1 MGDTPV
7 ARGGSI
13 SSEPLIDR
21 LHRHALEIALVVP
34 LVLVL
39 LVSLLPTESGSVAQW
54 RAGPPGWERF
64 WYARA
69 STIDAVANIALYVP
83 LGFVGYLVGRKWQF
97 PGWAAWC
104 GAIVACA
111 GLSLFVEGV
120 QAWMPS
126 RVTSALDWIC
136 NTLGGALGALLAA
149 GLHHSL
155 SAQAA
160 TLRDELRM
168 RPWSAA
174 ATVIACLLIVIH
186 LRPYDV
192 VLTPATVAASL
203 RDGAAD
209 PLGEWRTLS
218 LSSRHV
224 KRAGRVLRSDEALR
238 ARCEWALARLGDA
251 AGYAL
256 LAGLTAVSLRRH
268 HRRGRVVAWG
278 AALSSS
284 VILAGAVTVTR
295 ILMPSRGLD
304 MGHLLAGLVGGFLGG
319 GAAMLAV
326 RDPVGVAQRSA
337 ALRGLLW
344 GAAAVTLAVI
354 VVRGCA
360 PFVFDFSP
368 ASVSA
373 SWQRANWR
381 PFVASLSSRPN
392 EAFLDLTTRQL
403 QYIVL
408 GLLAGCLVGRGRMWR
423 RRVCAVTLGAVALA
437 LSLELCHLAIVG
449 RRLDVTAV
457 LLAGLGTPAAMIVMR
472 WSRDYRRSLLVHR
485 ADDLLTRQ
493 LIEGASYRKPAASR
507 AAARGV
513 DAARPMR

>member
-1 MGDTPV
+1 MGDTPAV
-7 ARGGSI
+7 TGGMI

-21 LHRHALEIALVVP
+21 LHRHGPEIALVVP
-34 LVLVL
+34 LALVL

-69 STIDAVANIALYVP
+69 STIDAVANLALYMP
-83 LGFVGYLVGRKWQF
+83 LGFVGYLVGRKWQC
-97 PGWAAWC
+97 PGWAAWF
-104 GAIVACA
+104 GAVVACA
-111 GLSLFVEGV
+111 SLSLFVEGV

-136 NTLGGALGALLAA
+136 NTLGGAVGALLAA
-149 GLHHSL
+149 GLRRSL
-155 SAQAA
+155 STQAVA
-160 TLRDELRM
+160 LREEMRL

-174 ATVIACLLIVIH
+174 ASVIACLLVVIH

-192 VLTPATVAASL
+192 VLSPATVAASL
-203 RDGAAD
+203 RDGAID

-224 KRAGRVLRSDEALR
+224 RRAGRPLRPDEAVR
-238 ARCEWALARLGDA
+238 ARCDWALARVGDT

-256 LAGLTAVSLRRH
+256 LAALTAMSLRRD
-268 HRRGRVVAWG
+268 HRRGRAVAWG

-295 ILMPSRGLD
+295 VLMPSRGLD
-304 MGHLLAGLVGGFLGG
+304 MGHLLAGLVGGIAGG
-319 GAAMLAV
+319 GVAV
-326 RDPVGVAQRSA
+326 LRARDHGRIAERSA
-337 ALRGLLW
+337 VLRSLFW
-344 GAAAVTLAVI
+344 GATAVTLAAI

-403 QYIVL
+403 QYVVL
-408 GLLAGCLVGRGRMWR
+408 GLLAGGLVGRGRMWR
-423 RRVCAVTLGAVALA
+423 RRVCAVTIGAVALA
-437 LSLELCHLAIVG
+437 LSLELSHLVIVG
-449 RRLDVTAV
+449 RRLDITAV
-457 LLAGLGTPAAMIVMR
+457 LLAGLGTPAAMIAMR
-472 WSRDYRRSLLVHR
+472 WSRDYRRSLHVRHV
-485 ADDLLTRQ
+485 DDLLTTQ
-493 LIEGASYRKPAASR
+493 LIEGATYRKPAASR
-507 AAARGV
+507 AAQGV
-513 DAARPMR
+513 DVARRMR